1 MENQLGLSS
10 GRTLIPA
17 RHERYKSLGEGR
29 NRVRLLQGF
38 QAGFRDDL
46 VHG

>member
-1 MENQLGLSS
+1 MEIQLGLSS

-29 NRVRLLQGF
+29 SRVRLLQGF
-38 QAGFRDDL
+38 EASYRDDL